1 MAKETLAVPEEQ
13 LPQVIEIIRH
23 GCDYYEDIV
32 DFEETVAQLRRW
44 CDEEQEYLDSLP
56 SVD

>member
-1 MAKETLAVPEEQ
+1 MASEILSVPEGH
-13 LPQVIEIIRH
+13 LARVIEIVRA
-23 GCDYYEDIV
+23 GCDRYDDIA

-44 CDEEQEYLDSLP
+44 CDEQEEYLDSPP